1 MRPFKICS
9 LRSAFGLSSGPRLY
23 RCISITTSSG
33 ISSRRRKITTKST
46 STSSIATMETI
57 INNSRQLS
65 SLSYTNCKTRIVSLK
80 ELDLPETASDEEYRE
95 IYHRYIQSAETNTNA
110 ALLRDA
116 VESIRHGLA
125 PPVAFPTE
133 TVYGLGA
140 DATNEAA
147 IQGIFAAKGR
157 PSDNPLIVHAASV
170 AHLERLTGERLPE
183 IYRSLAQRFWPGPLT
198 ILLPVPQHSQ
208 SPSSRPRFA
217 KNVHPGQSTI
227 GFRIPSSKYARFF
240 IAATDRPIA
249 GPSANS
255 SGKPSPTT
263 AQHVF
268 DDLKGKINF
277 ILDAGHCD
285 VGVESTVVDGLHD
298 PPLILRPGGVSLAE
312 FVAHGR
318 EQGNR
323 FAYTA
328 IGYKRHKRTGTPGQQ
343 QSLSPS
349 PNSASPSAST
359 SSSTT
364 STASASSPA
373 QQQQDTTNH
382 YLLND
387 DDDTE
392 APRAPGMKYR
402 HYAPKGRLILFSEP
416 AVRAG
421 KVQTKF
427 DELLAETTTAAAQET
442 GQKNINIGII
452 SCHWASFAGLAGLSS
467 STAPVP
473 AQVSNTIYA
482 PLTSMATL
490 TETKNNLKI
499 TVYDVRIGSDIK
511 DLAHS
516 LFGVL
521 RLFDDLDCRFIFA
534 ETVQQQSGSGSS
546 STTRDIQDAVI
557 DRIEK
562 AAAERVD

>member
-1 MRPFKICS
+1 
-9 LRSAFGLSSGPRLY
+9 
-23 RCISITTSSG
+23 
-33 ISSRRRKITTKST
+33 
-46 STSSIATMETI
+46 METI

-328 IGYKRHKRTGTPGQQ
+328 IGYKRHKRTSTHGQQ

-373 QQQQDTTNH
+373 QQQQQDTTNQ
-382 YLLND
+382 YLLNNEY

-402 HYAPKGRLILFSEP
+402 HYAPNGRLILFSEP

-467 STAPVP
+467 FSPATLP
-473 AQVSNTIYA
+473 AQSQSSAASVVSNSIYS

-490 TETKNNLKI
+490 TETNNNVKV

-511 DLAHS
+511 NLAHS

-534 ETVQQQSGSGSS
+534 ETVQQQPPLNGSS
-546 STTRDIQDAVI
+546 SSTRDIQDAVI

>member
-1 MRPFKICS
+1 
-9 LRSAFGLSSGPRLY
+9 
-23 RCISITTSSG
+23 
-33 ISSRRRKITTKST
+33 
-46 STSSIATMETI
+46 METI

-65 SLSYTNCKTRIVSLK
+65 SLPYTNCKTRIVSLK

-95 IYHRYIQSAETNTNA
+95 IYHRYIQSAETNANA

-208 SPSSRPRFA
+208 SPSSWPRFA

-364 STASASSPA
+364 STASESSPA
-373 QQQQDTTNH
+373 QQQDTTNH

-442 GQKNINIGII
+442 GEKNINIGII

-467 STAPVP
+467 P
-473 AQVSNTIYA
+473 AQSSSSSVVSNSIYA
-482 PLTSMATL
+482 PLTSIATL
-490 TETKNNLKI
+490 TETNNNVKV

-511 DLAHS
+511 NLAHS

-534 ETVQQQSGSGSS
+534 ETVQQQQQSGLDGRNGSGND
-546 STTRDIQDAVI
+546 STSTSTTSCTRDIYDAVI

>member
-1 MRPFKICS
+1 
-9 LRSAFGLSSGPRLY
+9 
-23 RCISITTSSG
+23 
-33 ISSRRRKITTKST
+33 
-46 STSSIATMETI
+46 METI

-65 SLSYTNCKTRIVSLK
+65 SLPYTNCKTRIVSLK
-80 ELDLPETASDEEYRE
+80 ELDLPETASDEEYRQ

-140 DATNEAA
+140 DATSEAA
-147 IQGIFAAKGR
+147 IAGIFAAKGR

-170 AHLERLTGERLPE
+170 AHLERLTGQPLPE
-183 IYRSLAQRFWPGPLT
+183 IYRGLAKRFWPGPLT
-198 ILLPVPQHSQ
+198 ILLPVPERPKSQ
-208 SPSSRPRFA
+208 FA

-240 IAATDRPIA
+240 IAAADRPIA

-298 PPLILRPGGVSLAE
+298 PPLILRPGGVSQAE

-328 IGYKRHKRTGTPGQQ
+328 IGYKRHKTNTSTPSTPVTPGQQ
-343 QSLSPS
+343 QSSSP
-349 PNSASPSAST
+349 PSPSASA
-359 SSSTT
+359 SASSTT
-364 STASASSPA
+364 SSASAPT
-373 QQQQDTTNH
+373 QQQDTPNH
-382 YLLND
+382 YLLNN

-416 AVRAG
+416 AIRAG

-427 DELLAETTTAAAQET
+427 DELLAQTTTAAQET
-442 GQKNINIGII
+442 DDKTINVGII
-452 SCHWASFAGLAGLSS
+452 SCHWAPFAGLAGLSS
-467 STAPVP
+467 PSPAPAEFPTV
-473 AQVSNTIYA
+473 VSSCIYA

-490 TETKNNLKI
+490 TETNNLKV

-521 RLFDDLDCRFIFA
+521 RLFDDLDCRFILA
-534 ETVQQQSGSGSS
+534 ETVQQQQQWSDSRDGIQGGSGGNGGNDATSTTSS
-546 STTRDIQDAVI
+546 TRDIVDAVV

>member
-1 MRPFKICS
+1 MD
-9 LRSAFGLSSGPRLY
+9 
-23 RCISITTSSG
+23 
-33 ISSRRRKITTKST
+33 
-46 STSSIATMETI
+46 TI
-57 INNSRQLS
+57 INDSRRLS
-65 SLSYTNCKTRIVSLK
+65 SLPYTNCKTRIVSLK

-95 IYHRYIQSAETNTNA
+95 IYHRYIQSAETNANA

-170 AHLERLTGERLPE
+170 AHLERLTGEPLPE

-198 ILLPVPQHSQ
+198 ILLPVPQ
-208 SPSSRPRFA
+208 RPRSQFA

-328 IGYKRHKRTGTPGQQ
+328 IEYKRHKRTSTPGQQ

-349 PNSASPSAST
+349 PNSASTSAST

-364 STASASSPA
+364 STASASSRA
-373 QQQQDTTNH
+373 QQQQQQDTTNQ
-382 YLLND
+382 YLLNNEY

-442 GQKNINIGII
+442 GEKNINIGII
-452 SCHWASFAGLAGLSS
+452 SCHWAPFAGLEGLSS
-467 STAPVP
+467 SSPAP
-473 AQVSNTIYA
+473 AQSQSSAGSVVSNSIYA

-490 TETKNNLKI
+490 AEINNNLKV